1 MSTCDYI
8 CMFSLSCSSGY
19 MSDLLVPFIN
29 KCNTKLCFKYIELLF
44 LECEIIFREKKWQEW
59 LQQNLNDRVL
69 ICINC
74 LESFVEPGNI
84 AKSGSKKGKRC
95 QTWLLLPLLRS
106 WGWDAGLAWIGP
118 PPWQG
123 IGVNLFS
130 YFLIFQYSLR
140 LLFDLRQKKMKR
152 NTVHHPAKEWDQ
164 LLECLSI
171 TLNVHLVVS
180 D

>member
-1 MSTCDYI
+1 MYVQIKSGGYAPNSFPHLYQGQTEPFKVGREFAAQVVCKVSPESEPINLSGHFFSSSLSTCGCI

-74 LESFVEPGNI
+74 LESFVEPGNR
-84 AKSGSKKGKRC
+84 AK
-95 QTWLLLPLLRS
+95 
-106 WGWDAGLAWIGP
+106 
-118 PPWQG
+118 
-123 IGVNLFS
+123 
-130 YFLIFQYSLR
+130 
-140 LLFDLRQKKMKR
+140 
-152 NTVHHPAKEWDQ
+152 
-164 LLECLSI
+164 
-171 TLNVHLVVS
+171 
-180 D
+180 